1 MKPLA
6 WEKKKAD
13 LSDRNLIETS
23 GEAASANSLIESR
36 IPQTFEN
43 SSPEDPS
50 TLNHNSDSGRL
61 LYRIID
67 DNIFNKQNGKSMK
80 LKLHVNR
87 PATPN
92 SHPTPIDYGY
102 RVQDMLWWVPSQI
115 GVE

>member
-13 LSDRNLIETS
+13 RNLIETL
-23 GEAASANSLIESR
+23 GEAASAKSLIESR

-50 TLNHNSDSGRL
+50 TLNHNSDSGRS

-67 DNIFNKQNGKSMK
+67 DHIFSISKWK
-80 LKLHVNR
+80 VNEIR
-87 PATPN
+87 IAC
-92 SHPTPIDYGY
+92 
-102 RVQDMLWWVPSQI
+102 
-115 GVE
+115 

>member
-13 LSDRNLIETS
+13 RNLIETL
-23 GEAASANSLIESR
+23 GEAASAKSLIESR

-92 SHPTPIDYGY
+92 SHPPPINYGY
-102 RVQDMLWWVPSQI
+102 CVQDMLWWVP
-115 GVE
+115 

>member
-13 LSDRNLIETS
+13 LSYRNLIETS

-67 DNIFNKQNGKSMK
+67 DHIFLISKME
-80 LKLHVNR
+80 
-87 PATPN
+87 
-92 SHPTPIDYGY
+92 
-102 RVQDMLWWVPSQI
+102 SQ
-115 GVE
+115 